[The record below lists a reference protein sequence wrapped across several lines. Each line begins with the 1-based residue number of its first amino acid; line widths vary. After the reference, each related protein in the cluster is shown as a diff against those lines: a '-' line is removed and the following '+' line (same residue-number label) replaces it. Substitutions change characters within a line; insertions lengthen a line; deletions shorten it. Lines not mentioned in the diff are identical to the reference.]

1 MIEAGFVLLFLGV
14 SFLLLSYKQ
23 LNAIFYRVF
32 RASTKKEPVIDVEK
46 KVASSGSSSGS
57 VYGSNEPL
65 PDPTPLMIT
74 PEEVSN
80 YDDRPW
86 RPFRWPYHQ
95 TMSIFKLDINHWLDM
110 DKYYMHYIK
119 EKERIRHKY
128 GKQNFDMLPEGYDG
142 CFELMETVT
151 NHLIARYPLLFTV
164 LKDGNYEKGKT
175 GDGKIIRNE
184 ITKEIL
190 DMTLPLKESPLVYV
204 SKLAKED
211 FYVVKKNP
219 TDGLHYLVGAAVPF
233 PGGSFG
239 IDQKIGHHIDTI
251 HADVPYYKEK
261 LKKSMERWFDRMK
274 PNDPVERASWY
285 ITWDVKLKVN
295 NIYQRPEFKPNLEAE
310 MKSTDPKEFNVRVER
325 QTLRRLPK
333 SNVIIFTNHPV
344 FYSIEEMKDEP
355 MIPSLLKKILYEGPE
370 DILKYKNFPLIRDH
384 LAEYLDKLV
393 TRQYELG
400 IINDETPL
408 KTQPTYPFAYWSKTN
423 FDYVNGWSNPSP
435 SYDKKNMKTDTLKN
449 VKLADNE

>member
-32 RASTKKEPVIDVEK
+32 KASTKKEPVIDVEK
-46 KVASSGSSSGS
+46 KVASSASASGS

-95 TMSIFKLDINHWLDM
+95 TMAIFKLDINHWLDM

-211 FYVVKKNP
+211 FYVVKK
-219 TDGLHYLVGAAVPF
+219 
-233 PGGSFG
+233 
-239 IDQKIGHHIDTI
+239 
-251 HADVPYYKEK
+251 
-261 LKKSMERWFDRMK
+261 K
-274 PNDPVERASWY
+274 PN
-285 ITWDVKLKVN
+285 
-295 NIYQRPEFKPNLEAE
+295 
-310 MKSTDPKEFNVRVER
+310 
-325 QTLRRLPK
+325 
-333 SNVIIFTNHPV
+333 
-344 FYSIEEMKDEP
+344 
-355 MIPSLLKKILYEGPE
+355 
-370 DILKYKNFPLIRDH
+370 
-384 LAEYLDKLV
+384 
-393 TRQYELG
+393 
-400 IINDETPL
+400 
-408 KTQPTYPFAYWSKTN
+408 
-423 FDYVNGWSNPSP
+423 
-435 SYDKKNMKTDTLKN
+435 
-449 VKLADNE
+449 